1 MDSYTK
7 AKLNI
12 MVGDIVKNIQHIEG
26 ELLANLID
34 VALTEEATR
43 KAQKIDFSRKQNKR
57 Q

>member
-34 VALTEEATR
+34 TALTEEATR
-43 KAQKIDFSRKQNKR
+43 KAQKIGFSRKENKR

>member
-43 KAQKIDFSRKQNKR
+43 KAQKIGFSRKQNKR